1 MRPPSQR
8 SAPGSW
14 DSASSR
20 LYSAYSESLKGESA
34 ALRGESLRCGEGS
47 LPRLKLEVWERSLPL
62 PAMREPRAV
71 HPGAA
76 ERGRETGQWA
86 NWLPWADR
94 LLIGAVTAAILLV
107 LFPIALAGSV
117 SSLWGE
123 QLPAAACSGSA
134 IALAG
139 CIPALLAHYTYD
151 FRHPPKWLQKPPMW
165 LQKLVH
171 AKADPEFAERV
182 VAERVIVIASVIL
195 GVAAAVGS
203 FFLTS

>member
-1 MRPPSQR
+1 MIDEATLAAIGAGIVGFGIVAFVFRVQR
-8 SAPGSW
+8 ELEG
-14 DSASSR
+14 R
-20 LYSAYSESLKGESA
+20 ERSLTRRE
-34 ALRGESLRCGEGS
+34 LEVWEGS

-76 ERGRETGQWA
+76 ERGGETGQWA

-107 LFPIALAGSV
+107 LFPIALAGGV

-134 IALAG
+134 IALG
-139 CIPALLAHYTYD
+139 WLHCGTPGPLHLRFPSPAEVA
-151 FRHPPKWLQKPPMW
+151 
-165 LQKLVH
+165 
-171 AKADPEFAERV
+171 PETTD
-182 VAERVIVIASVIL
+182 VAPETCPR
-195 GVAAAVGS
+195 
-203 FFLTS
+203 

>member
-1 MRPPSQR
+1 MIDDGTLAAIGAGIVGFGIVAFVFRVQRELQRPE
-8 SAPGSW
+8 
-14 DSASSR
+14 
-20 LYSAYSESLKGESA
+20 YSY
-34 ALRGESLRCGEGS
+34 
-47 LPRLKLEVWERSLPL
+47 VQ
-62 PAMREPRAV
+62 REPRAGR
-71 HPGAA
+71 PPSRA
-76 ERGRETGQWA
+76 ELAKKTGQSA

-139 CIPALLAHYTYD
+139 YIPALLAHYG
-151 FRHPPKWLQKPPMW
+151 FPGL
-165 LQKLVH
+165 
-171 AKADPEFAERV
+171 ES
-182 VAERVIVIASVIL
+182 AERVIVIASVVL
-195 GVAAAVGS
+195 GVAAAGGS